1 MTKLAR
7 GICIAVAISV
17 LAIPAAWFFI
27 QRSDAFDVTSTHIRS
42 STEVRTQIGEIQ
54 DIHLPLFGYSWR
66 VSGASG
72 WANFNLEIAGS
83 RASANAYVEL
93 TRQGTW
99 RPVVS
104 RLTLQDG
111 TVVHLMP

>member
-1 MTKLAR
+1 MTKLTR

-27 QRSDAFDVTSTHIRS
+27 QRSDAFDVASTNIRNS
-42 STEVRTQIGEIQ
+42 AEVLAQIGEVQ
-54 DIHLPLFGYSWR
+54 DMDLPLFGYSWR

-72 WANFNLEIAGS
+72 WANFNLEVTGS
-83 RASANAYVEL
+83 RASANAYIEL
-93 TRQGTW
+93 TREGAW

-111 TVVHLMP
+111 TVVDLMP